1 MAINKNFI
9 VKNGIE
15 VAENLIYTDTINS
28 NVGLGTTVPE
38 ASLHVAGGVL
48 AGGIQVTGVTTTTT
62 KLDVGIGG
70 TVLTVDSTLGDTSGK
85 GSVRVGINTG
95 NPSYTLHVKGD
106 TGLSVAGIGYTAVYV
121 DGDTYITDYLG
132 VGVTVGTLDLSV
144 SGIATVHNLRNTGVS
159 TFVSIATTYF
169 DCSGTSGISTINLGY
184 FAGIGATVVN
194 VSGITTT
201 ASLHVT
207 GIGTVVTGLVP
218 QTDEGAY
225 LGRSDKPFS
234 EAHIGEIRIGDS
246 GGNEIDTATGNLTLD
261 SAGGTVIVDDI
272 FNVMSTSTFNDDV
285 TFTGASANAVW
296 DKSDN
301 RLEFAD
307 NAKASWGSS
316 ADLEISHNSSTSFIK
331 EQGTGNLEIWGNQ
344 TRILKSDG
352 TETLATFSEDGSAD
366 LYYNNSNKFQTT
378 NTGTNVTGVHVDD
391 GATHDGDVTFTGA
404 SANAIWDKSG
414 SALEFVDNAKAK
426 FGTGSDLQIYH
437 DGSDSYIKD
446 TGTGA
451 IQVYTNE
458 LQIRKADGQEV
469 ILGAYTDGPVDLYY
483 NGSKKLETT
492 NIGVNVT
499 GHTELDNLNVSGN
512 TTLNTVAIDGAITNL
527 SLTNASISGILTA
540 PDKNVHTD
548 FHITN
553 NGTTQYVFSADGI
566 GFSADTYNPTIYLS
580 RGRQYRF
587 NVNASGHPLYIKT
600 SPSTGTGD
608 QFSDGV
614 VGNGAD
620 VGIVTFNVPFNS
632 PKLLY
637 YQSSADNDL
646 KGLIYAMDEGTAG
659 VSSAAAYYSLDI
671 AGISTMGGH
680 LAVGDT
686 CWFHASHNEPVV
698 KITQEGAGDALRV
711 EDAATGDSTPFVV
724 KSDGKVGVGI
734 ANPNRLLQVERK
746 YFT

>member
-48 AGGIQVTGVTTTTT
+48 AGGIQVTGVTTTTA

-246 GGNEIDTATGNLTLD
+246 GGNEIDTATGNLILD
-261 SAGGTVIVDDI
+261 SAGGTE
-272 FNVMSTSTFNDDV
+272 
-285 TFTGASANAVW
+285 G
-296 DKSDN
+296 
-301 RLEFAD
+301 L
-307 NAKASWGSS
+307 
-316 ADLEISHNSSTSFIK
+316 
-331 EQGTGNLEIWGNQ
+331 
-344 TRILKSDG
+344 
-352 TETLATFSEDGSAD
+352 
-366 LYYNNSNKFQTT
+366 
-378 NTGTNVTGVHVDD
+378 
-391 GATHDGDVTFTGA
+391 
-404 SANAIWDKSG
+404 
-414 SALEFVDNAKAK
+414 
-426 FGTGSDLQIYH
+426 
-437 DGSDSYIKD
+437 
-446 TGTGA
+446 
-451 IQVYTNE
+451 NE
-458 LQIRKADGQEV
+458 K
-469 ILGAYTDGPVDLYY
+469 
-483 NGSKKLETT
+483 
-492 NIGVNVT
+492 
-499 GHTELDNLNVSGN
+499 
-512 TTLNTVAIDGAITNL
+512 
-527 SLTNASISGILTA
+527 
-540 PDKNVHTD
+540 
-548 FHITN
+548 
-553 NGTTQYVFSADGI
+553 
-566 GFSADTYNPTIYLS
+566 
-580 RGRQYRF
+580 
-587 NVNASGHPLYIKT
+587 
-600 SPSTGTGD
+600 
-608 QFSDGV
+608 
-614 VGNGAD
+614 
-620 VGIVTFNVPFNS
+620 
-632 PKLLY
+632 
-637 YQSSADNDL
+637 
-646 KGLIYAMDEGTAG
+646 
-659 VSSAAAYYSLDI
+659 
-671 AGISTMGGH
+671 
-680 LAVGDT
+680 
-686 CWFHASHNEPVV
+686 
-698 KITQEGAGDALRV
+698 
-711 EDAATGDSTPFVV
+711 
-724 KSDGKVGVGI
+724 
-734 ANPNRLLQVERK
+734 
-746 YFT
+746 